1 MRVVAD
7 ELKRTVTGFKH
18 KFPAQQQGTLKVG
31 HLIVS
36 IDGVDVSHSQV
47 ALPPLVLGQEGTQ
60 VELGYIT
67 APGEPVRHV
76 NIIRGGGAGGSRGGR
91 GGSSMALR
99 GERSMRS
106 QASSSQPRSTAS
118 SSAVSG
124 QEPIVPR
131 SLGSAG
137 SDAKIDVAN
146 LPAVEMRLGTGGS
159 VSAMALR
166 TYGGD
171 PTFDMMGESSD
182 PNMTDDQAHLRR
194 RPRSVALLPGSGTQM
209 SAKPHLPPTPN
220 WHIGP
225 EKL

>member
-106 QASSSQPRSTAS
+106 QASSSQPRRTAS

-166 TYGGD
+166 TCGGD

>member
-7 ELKRTVTGFKH
+7 ELKRTVTGLKH

-91 GGSSMALR
+91 GGSSIALR

-166 TYGGD
+166 TDGGD
-171 PTFDMMGESSD
+171 PTFDMRGESFD

>member
-76 NIIRGGGAGGSRGGR
+76 NIIRGGGAGGSRGGL
-91 GGSSMALR
+91 GGSSIALR

-166 TYGGD
+166 TCGGD